1 MVIRKAS
8 AQWNGTLKEGT
19 GKLEVGNARWSAP
32 YSFETRFGAGEQGT
46 NPEELIA
53 AAHASCY
60 SMALAA
66 TLEKSG
72 FVAEAVNTT
81 ANVRLDT
88 VEGGFAITEISLDVT
103 AKVPGIDDTQF
114 ATIANEVKSNCP
126 VSKALASVKINLTAR
141 LAS

>member
-1 MVIRKAS
+1 MLIRKAS
-8 AQWNGTLKEGT
+8 AQWMGTLKEGS
-19 GKLEVGNARWSAP
+19 GKFEVGNGRWSAP
-32 YSFETRFGAGEQGT
+32 YSFQTRFGEGEQGT

-72 FVAEAVNTT
+72 FIAESVNTT

-88 VEGGFAITEISLDVT
+88 IDNGFAITEIALNVM

-114 ATIANEVKSNCP
+114 ATIADEVKLNCP
-126 VSKALASVKINLTAR
+126 VSKALASVKINLTAN
-141 LAS
+141 LI

>member
-1 MVIRKAS
+1 MLIRKAN
-8 AQWNGTLKEGT
+8 AQWTGTLKEGS
-19 GKLEVGNARWSAP
+19 GKFEIGNNRWSAP
-32 YSFETRFGAGEQGT
+32 YSFQSRFGEGEQGT

-72 FVAEAVNTT
+72 FVATSVNTT
-81 ANVRLDT
+81 ASVRLDT
-88 VEGGFAITEISLDVT
+88 VEGGFAITEITLDVT

-114 ATIANEVKSNCP
+114 ATIADEVKNNCP
-126 VSKALASVKINLTAR
+126 VSKALASVKISLTAR
-141 LAS
+141 LV